1 MQDELDLVPG
11 PVIEAETGVIAA
23 ILNKPEIFESAR
35 QQVQSKDFL
44 YAPTR
49 NVFSIMERLHAEG
62 TPIEMGTVTIEGLT
76 AGLSE
81 QELPSTFVTDIHR
94 NVTSYANVWQYIT
107 YMRQFSGERQMRS
120 VFTRSTQAFISA
132 PFHEKQEILRT
143 CIQAINDTYERVQDD
158 HNIED
163 QVSKIFSTDSL
174 KALTEMAA
182 QRWLVDEIVP
192 ANAFGILY
200 GPSEAFKSFVTLDIA
215 ACVATGT
222 PWHGTSCDAP
232 GLVIYVASEDPGGI
246 EMRKHAWKIRHQVD
260 DFSCLTVYRQPVIFT
275 SPTQVRQFIDLSKRH
290 AEAIGMPIKMIV
302 IDTLAMSYEGDENSS
317 QDMSAFIHGCKSVMV
332 ELDCSVMAVHHTG
345 KDAERGA
352 RGSSALKGASDFMI
366 RVAREDSGKLVN
378 KVMCDKAKNTAR
390 FPDRMFKMEP
400 VELGVKDGKGRD
412 MTSLV
417 PKLIDQDQY
426 KQEKAA
432 DAEVSYAEIVKNLI
446 INCMTTTAQDFVA
459 KDFLKDEF
467 LSRYGVTR
475 SEDAK
480 RYDSLMKAFNRALKS
495 LVESSFIREDA
506 RGILYREDPF

>member
-23 ILNKPEIFESAR
+23 LLNKPEIFETAR
-35 QQVQSKDFL
+35 QQVQAKDFL
-44 YAPTR
+44 FAPTR
-49 NVFSIMERLHAEG
+49 NVFQIMDRLYSEG
-62 TPIEMGTVTIEGLT
+62 IPIELGTVTIEALQ

-81 QELPSTFVTDIHR
+81 QELPSTFVTEIHR

-107 YMRQFSGERQMRS
+107 YMRKFSGERQMRS
-120 VFTRSTQAFISA
+120 ALTRSTQAFISA
-132 PFHEKQEILRT
+132 PFHEKQEILRS

-158 HNIED
+158 QHIED

-182 QRWLVDEIVP
+182 QRWLVDEIIP
-192 ANAFGILY
+192 ANSFGILY

-215 ACVATGT
+215 ACIATGT
-222 PWHGTSCDAP
+222 HWHNASCDSP

-246 EMRKHAWKIRHQVD
+246 EMRKHAWKIRYGVD

-275 SPTQVRQFIDLSKRH
+275 SPTEVRQFIDLSKRH

-302 IDTLAMSYEGDENSS
+302 IDTLAMSYQGDENSS
-317 QDMSAFIHGCKSVMV
+317 QDMSAFIHGCKQVMV
-332 ELDCSVMAVHHTG
+332 ELDCGVMAVHHTG
-345 KDAERGA
+345 KDTERGA
-352 RGSSALKGASDFMI
+352 RGSSALKGAADFMI

-390 FPDRMFKMEP
+390 FKDRMFKMEP

-417 PKLIDQDQY
+417 PKLIDQEQY

-459 KDFLKDEF
+459 KDFLKDQF

-475 SEDAK
+475 SDDAK
-480 RYDSLMKAFNRALKS
+480 RHDSLMKAFNRALKS
-495 LVESSFIREDA
+495 LVDSSFIREDS
-506 RGILYREDPF
+506 RGILYRNDPF